1 MSKGPASFVHARTPL
16 WQELSRKLAA
26 DGPLW
31 KLPPS
36 EISRTAALYRAVST
50 DLMRARAL
58 GCTRD
63 VIAYLDALT
72 AQAHNALYAASRSD
86 RRLKLL
92 ELALDFP
99 RAFRRAWPFML
110 ASGVLFWL
118 PFALGWFGT
127 LHFTGFAERVL
138 PTSTLESMVDAY
150 SSGFSAGRDAN
161 TDAGMTGF
169 YVYNNVGIAFRC
181 FATGIL
187 FGLGSIFF
195 LVYNGLVTGTVF
207 GYVQRSGHAE
217 NILTFT
223 CGHSP
228 FELTAIVI
236 AGGAGLYMGFA
247 LLGTSGLTRVASLRA
262 IADDLISLILGAAFF
277 LFIAALVEGWWSPS
291 SLPSP
296 VKWAFAALM
305 SLLVP
310 GFLLLYGRARPR
322 PVSPPVPALVPA
334 PKLGAAS

>member
-1 MSKGPASFVHARTPL
+1 VLDPQSFVHQRTAL
-16 WQELSRKLAA
+16 WQELSRKLGA

-86 RRLKLL
+86 RRLRLVAL
-92 ELALDFP
+92 MLDFP

-118 PFALGWFGT
+118 PFTLGWFGT
-127 LHFTGFAERVL
+127 LHVPGFAERVL
-138 PTSTLESMVDAY
+138 PASTLESMVDAY
-150 SSGFSAGRDAN
+150 SSGFAAGRDAD
-161 TDAGMTGF
+161 TDASMTGF

-181 FATGIL
+181 FATGAL

-195 LVYNGLVTGTVF
+195 LVYNGLVTGTVV
-207 GYVQRSGHAE
+207 GYVEQSGHAQ
-217 NILTFT
+217 NILTFM
-223 CGHSP
+223 CGHGP

-236 AGGAGLYMGFA
+236 SGGAGLRMGYA
-247 LLGTSGLTRVASLRA
+247 LLGSSGRTRLASLRA

-277 LFIAALVEGWWSPS
+277 LFVAALVEGWWSPS
-291 SLPSP
+291 SLSNP
-296 VKWAFAALM
+296 VKWAFSGAM
-305 SLLVP
+305 SLLVLA
-310 GFLLLYGRARPR
+310 FLLFYGRAAAAPR
-322 PVSPPVPALVPA
+322 PAAPP
-334 PKLGAAS
+334 

>member
-1 MSKGPASFVHARTPL
+1 MKDPQTFVHSRTPL
-16 WQELSRKLAA
+16 WQELSRKLSA

-31 KLPPS
+31 KLSPS

-86 RRLKLL
+86 RRLRLVQLL
-92 ELALDFP
+92 LDFP

-118 PFALGWFGT
+118 PFALGWFGS
-127 LHFTGFAERVL
+127 LHLSGFAERVL
-138 PTSTLESMVDAY
+138 PTSMLESMVDSY
-150 SSGFSAGRDAN
+150 SSGFAAGRDAD
-161 TDAGMTGF
+161 TDASMTGF

-181 FATGIL
+181 FATGAL
-187 FGLGSIFF
+187 FGLGSVFF
-195 LVYNGLVTGTVF
+195 LVYNGLVTGTVV
-207 GYVQRSGHAE
+207 GYVEKSGHAQ
-217 NILTFT
+217 NILTFM
-223 CGHSP
+223 CGHGP

-236 AGGAGLYMGFA
+236 AGGAGLRMGYA
-247 LLGTSGLTRVASLRA
+247 LLGSSGRTRLASLRA
-262 IADDLISLILGAAFF
+262 VADDLISLILGAAGF

-291 SLPSP
+291 SLPNP

-310 GFLLLYGRARPR
+310 LFLLLYGRVRPPPK
-322 PVSPPVPALVPA
+322 PV
-334 PKLGAAS
+334 ASA

>member
-1 MSKGPASFVHARTPL
+1 MKDPQSFVRVRTPL

-31 KLPPS
+31 RLSPA
-36 EISRTAALYRAVST
+36 EISRAAALYRAVST

-72 AQAHNALYAASRSD
+72 AQAHNALYAASRND
-86 RRLKLL
+86 RRLRLL
-92 ELALDFP
+92 ALALDFP
-99 RAFRRAWPFML
+99 RAFRRTWPFMV
-110 ASGVLFWL
+110 ASGALFWL

-127 LHFTGFAERVL
+127 LHFNGFAERVL
-138 PTSTLESMVDAY
+138 PTGTLESMVDAY
-150 SSGFSAGRDAN
+150 SAGFAGRDAD
-161 TDAGMTGF
+161 TDASMTGF
-169 YVYNNVGIAFRC
+169 YVYNNIGIAFRC

-207 GYVQRSGHAE
+207 GYVQKSGHAH

-228 FELTAIVI
+228 FELTAIII
-236 AGGAGLYMGFA
+236 AGGAGMRMGYA
-247 LLGTSGLTRVASLRA
+247 LLGTSGRTRLASL
-262 IADDLISLILGAAFF
+262 
-277 LFIAALVEGWWSPS
+277 
-291 SLPSP
+291 
-296 VKWAFAALM
+296 
-305 SLLVP
+305 
-310 GFLLLYGRARPR
+310 
-322 PVSPPVPALVPA
+322 
-334 PKLGAAS
+334 